1 MLSHPLDLPWTAFGK
16 AKRARAVIVDL
27 IRSKI
32 EMHGNCKG
40 GEGSFMD
47 LVLSAGGEGSLGEEE
62 IADNLIGLFAG
73 GHDTTASALA
83 TLLKQLAL
91 APHVLQRLRTDCQK
105 LRDDKKEGEPL
116 TWNDI
121 SGLHYL
127 RNVISEGLRIVAPI
141 NGGFKQAKTDIVY
154 GDYTIPKGWK
164 VHYSTRQTNNKKEY
178 FCNPEKFDPDRFN
191 ERHEP
196 FSFIP
201 FGQGNRICPGNE
213 FAKLEMQVFLYHLVL
228 RYDWELVEADERTIM
243 FFIPYPTHGLPLLLK
258 PAPPSS
264 ANT

>member
-1 MLSHPLDLPWTAFGK
+1 MVIFH
-16 AKRARAVIVDL
+16 AVFDNFRVDL
-27 IRSKI
+27 
-32 EMHGNCKG
+32 
-40 GEGSFMD
+40 
-47 LVLSAGGEGSLGEEE
+47 
-62 IADNLIGLFAG
+62 
-73 GHDTTASALA
+73 
-83 TLLKQLAL
+83 
-91 APHVLQRLRTDCQK
+91 LQ
-105 LRDDKKEGEPL
+105 
-116 TWNDI
+116 
-121 SGLHYL
+121 
-127 RNVISEGLRIVAPI
+127 
-141 NGGFKQAKTDIVY
+141 
-154 GDYTIPKGWK
+154 
-164 VHYSTRQTNNKKEY
+164 VHYSTRQTNNKEEY